1 MKMTTKIRKQIYI
14 EPNQE
19 TLLKKLTRETGI
31 SEAEFVRQAIDLL
44 LRLFQRP
51 RHDLAAWAEEKKFI
65 ETLIEQGPV
74 AGKRTW
80 QREALHER

>member
-1 MKMTTKIRKQIYI
+1 MATKIRKQIYI

-19 TLLKKLTRETGI
+19 TLLKKLTNETGI
-31 SEAEFVRQAIDLL
+31 SEAEFIRQAIDHL

-51 RHDLAAWAEEKKFI
+51 RYDLAAWAEEKDFI
-65 ETLIEQGPV
+65 ETLIKQGPV

-80 QREALHER
+80 QREVLHER